1 MEIQSYS
8 FDGEGMSPVYKNSTW
23 MVGIKNW
30 KPANDL
36 GAIDCIERHN
46 LTEELFVLLNGTC
59 TLLYAHEGDEG
70 LRFGTVVMEP
80 FRVYSIPRSMW
91 HNTITTHDTK
101 LILIEDSSTSSE
113 NSDVMTLD
121 EQQIA
126 EVKSLFN

>member
-8 FDGEGMSPVYKNSTW
+8 FDGEGMSPVYKNGAW

-36 GAIDCIERHN
+36 SAIDCIERHH
-46 LTEELFVLLNGTC
+46 LTDELFVLLSGTC

-70 LRFGTVVMEP
+70 LRFDTVVMEP

-91 HNTITTHDTK
+91 HNTITTRDTK
-101 LILIEDSSTSSE
+101 LILIEDSSTSNE